1 MRPCVA
7 LSSAAWGLFLFRIWP
22 CKSSVFSAFPLF
34 EKWAE
39 PEKRKQISGKNL
51 NTPPLYSS
59 SLPKERA
66 GKNEKKM
73 GISRKI
79 SSRKR
84 RERKRI
90 KAELRNNLEYFLYIS
105 LHFYAYFSPFSFF
118 FLFLS
123 NRFGEKRERD
133 WKGLESLWEPRQN
146 LISISVLSTFYPR
159 KKWEES
165 EKKSS
170 KNPPYWFWFD

>member
-1 MRPCVA
+1 
-7 LSSAAWGLFLFRIWP
+7 
-22 CKSSVFSAFPLF
+22 
-34 EKWAE
+34 
-39 PEKRKQISGKNL
+39 
-51 NTPPLYSS
+51 
-59 SLPKERA
+59 
-66 GKNEKKM
+66 M

-146 LISISVLSTFYPR
+146 LIINSVLSTFYPR

-165 EKKSS
+165 EKNCY
-170 KNPPYWFWFD
+170 KNPSLLILIWLLYDGVVSEKIGRNGEMVRECENLPQRGYLRFAVTTMFLGISHIL